1 MAGILISGIFFP
13 VASQAKFFDIQ
24 GFAFVFSAVAA
35 PREPEAFLYQP
46 STPGALAPE
55 VRPLSMANSSG
66 LIAPLPPSVS
76 VFSNERQEV
85 VTYEVEEGDTPS
97 SIAGQFGITVSTLL
111 WANKLTERSLIR
123 PGQELIILPVSG
135 VKHEVRRGDTIQTIA
150 KKYQAEA
157 DDIIAFN
164 DLPASGEIFVGDTI
178 IIPGGKLAPQP
189 LPAPPASRRSYP
201 RVATTPVASGYFI
214 MPASGRNFGRLHAFN
229 GVDIANGCG
238 TKLVASAG
246 GIVSAADGSGW
257 NGGYGKLVRVR
268 HANGVETLYGHMQ
281 SIAVRLGESVAQGE
295 FIGDMGTTG
304 RSTGCHVHF
313 EVRGARNPFGR

>member
-1 MAGILISGIFFP
+1 MAGILISGLFFP
-13 VASQAKFFDIQ
+13 MVSQAKFFDIQ
-24 GFAFVFSAVAA
+24 GFASAFSAVALH
-35 PREPEAFLYQP
+35 REPAAFLYQP
-46 STPGALAPE
+46 STPDAPAPE
-55 VRPLSMANSSG
+55 VKPLSMANGSG
-66 LIAPLPPSVS
+66 LIAPLPPSIS

-85 VTYEVEEGDTPS
+85 VTYEVDEGDTPS
-97 SIAGQFGITVSTLL
+97 SIAAQFGITVSTLL
-111 WANKLTERSLIR
+111 WANKLTEHSVIR

-135 VKHEVRRGDTIQTIA
+135 VKHEVKRGDTIQSIA
-150 KKYQAEA
+150 KKYQADI

-178 IIPGGKLAPQP
+178 IIPGGRVLPQP
-189 LPAPPASRRSYP
+189 LPTPPPSHRSYP

-214 MPASGRNFGRLHAFN
+214 MPAPGRNYGRLHAFN
-229 GVDIANGCG
+229 GVDIANSCG
-238 TKLVASAG
+238 TNLVASAS

-257 NGGYGKLVRVR
+257 NGGYGKLVRIR

-281 SIAVRLGESVAQGE
+281 AIAVHVGESIEQGQ

-313 EVRGARNPFGR
+313 EVRGARNPFAR